1 MSRIGIAG
9 SINTDLV
16 SYVDKM
22 PEAGETVSGTSFK
35 ITNGGKGANVAV
47 AAARLNGSSKLF
59 GCVGC
64 DIFSES
70 AIRNLEKENVD
81 ISCVEKIKNEYCGTA
96 QILVTKKT
104 NSIVVCEGANACL
117 TPEKIYSMEEEMA
130 KLDIIATQLEIP
142 LESAV
147 AVFEICKKRDIAFLF
162 NPSPV
167 KKVPEK
173 IYKNADYILV
183 NEIEIQYMEGYDSS
197 DPLKI
202 LEKYSGRLILTKG
215 KEGVYFYGKKIE
227 HIPAIDLKP
236 VDTTGAGDTF
246 TGALMSA
253 LSNGKSLEDSIIF
266 ANTAAGL
273 KTLKQG
279 AQTGMPTI
287 DEVNNFLKKNN

>member
-1 MSRIGIAG
+1 MSRIGIVG

-70 AIRNLEKENVD
+70 AIKNLEKENVD
-81 ISCVEKIKNEYCGTA
+81 ITCVEKIKDEYCGTA
-96 QILVTKKT
+96 QIIVTKKT
-104 NSIVVCEGANACL
+104 NSIVVCEGANARL
-117 TPEKIYSMEEEMA
+117 TPEKIYSMEEELA

-142 LESAV
+142 IKSAE
-147 AVFEICKKRDIAFLF
+147 AVSEICRKRNIAFLF

-197 DPLKI
+197 NPLNI

-215 KEGVYFYGKKIE
+215 KEGVYFYDKKIK

-246 TGALMSA
+246 TGALMVS
-253 LSNGKSLEDSIIF
+253 LSNGKSLEESIIF

-279 AQTGMPTI
+279 AQTGMPTLK
-287 DEVNNFLKKNN
+287 EVNSYFRKL